1 MTKKDLI
8 KQIEQLKKD
17 LRTVCTNPESFDAI
31 TIKLREQIKA
41 DTETVLYK
49 YYLNNDETPTKFTGL
64 KDAISGGVKD
74 VYYAQKSDFT
84 EIKDNSKGFEISID
98 MSKENYWPKI
108 YDAIEIGESV
118 MIALFK
124 DGYKK
129 YENGEWVK
137 I

>member
-8 KQIEQLKKD
+8 KQVEQLKKD
-17 LRTVCTNPESFDAI
+17 LRTVCTNPNSMEGI
-31 TIKLREQIKA
+31 TIKFREQMEA
-41 DTETVLYK
+41 DTEKAYFM
-49 YYLNNDETPTKFTGL
+49 YCYQPSETPTRFTGL

-74 VYYAQKSDFT
+74 VYYAQKSDLT

-98 MSKENYWPKI
+98 MSKENYWPEI
-108 YDAIEIGESV
+108 YDEIEIGESV

-124 DGYKK
+124 DVYRKL
-129 YENGEWVK
+129 ENGEWVK